1 MCFKC
6 ETGLDHPTDVC
17 ANPKKFAQSSRAME
31 SRAMES
37 RAMESMGA
45 VKTAGNDNI
54 MEIMY

>member
-6 ETGLDHPTDVC
+6 EKGLDHPTDVC
-17 ANPKKFAQSSRAME
+17 ANPKKFAQT